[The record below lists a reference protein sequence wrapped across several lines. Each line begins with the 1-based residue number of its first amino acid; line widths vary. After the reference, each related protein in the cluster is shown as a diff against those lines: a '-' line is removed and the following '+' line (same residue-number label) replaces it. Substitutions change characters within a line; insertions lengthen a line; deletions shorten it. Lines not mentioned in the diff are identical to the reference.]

1 MIFCQSGINYLIVT
15 PFWCRIHQIHLY
27 TKIHELL
34 NTIKNIAFL
43 SVIWLWMRNGIGS
56 PLFKCMQQLC
66 FWFIYEFFT
75 FTYILLPCSQ
85 FFYIVLVFLF
95 SLLSFTL
102 FTLYNFLCYDLPGL
116 LMGWTTKVMYAV
128 TGMQVFVNWSSDI
141 GWILIRFIKVVWKA
155 ANSSWQMPGVYA
167 C

>member
-1 MIFCQSGINYLIVT
+1 MNAQWNWVAVVQMYAAAVLLVYLLIFCT
-15 PFWCRIHQIHLY
+15 
-27 TKIHELL
+27 
-34 NTIKNIAFL
+34 
-43 SVIWLWMRNGIGS
+43 
-56 PLFKCMQQLC
+56 
-66 FWFIYEFFT
+66 FT
-75 FTYILLPCSQ
+75 FTYILLACSQ

-141 GWILIRFIKVVWKA
+141 G
-155 ANSSWQMPGVYA
+155 
-167 C
+167 